1 MILSHN
7 FFFLFSSTSIPM
19 LVMDESRPFI
29 INVMTV
35 FSILNIFKPEFY
47 IMEAEGFLEANM

>member
-1 MILSHN
+1 
-7 FFFLFSSTSIPM
+7 M
-19 LVMDESRPFI
+19 LVVDESRPFI